1 MEPHFDFNM
10 PGWTAAAAVLL
21 LLLISVFFS
30 VAETALIGASRPR
43 MHSLARTGN
52 RRAQLV
58 NALRERQ
65 DEVLSAIL
73 LGNNLVNIFASAIAT
88 GASIEWFGDAGVAY
102 AAVFMTLLVVIFGE
116 VLPKTIA
123 AQRSDRILLAM
134 APSIRWSAAL
144 LAPVNRIVQFV
155 VTGTMHLFGAHH
167 YERGPQHATEE
178 LRGAIELHA
187 SEATEA
193 AGERRMLRSIL
204 DLANVEV
211 GQIMVHRRQ
220 VFVIDG
226 DQPPAKI
233 LEQALASPYT
243 RIPLFR
249 GQPDNIVGVLHA
261 RALLQA
267 LAGKQ
272 GKIEQ
277 LNVAQIATRPW
288 FIPDSTSLLD
298 QLEAFRRRREHFA
311 LVVDEYGALLGVV
324 TLEDI
329 LEEIVGDIA
338 DRHEVTVPGVR
349 PQPDGSFLVD
359 GHVTL
364 RDLNRQYDWRLP
376 DDLADTVA
384 GLVLHE
390 ARRIP
395 DVGQV
400 FKFHGFRFEVM
411 RRKKNQIAVLRVT
424 PLEEASSGVSVMSES
439 A

>member
-1 MEPHFDFNM
+1 MDAFEFHL
-10 PGWTAAAAVLL
+10 PGWIAALIILVLL
-21 LLLISVFFS
+21 VISALLSL
-30 VAETALIGASRPR
+30 AETALTGASRPR
-43 MHSLARTGN
+43 MYALARTGN
-52 RRAQLV
+52 RRARQV
-58 NALRERQ
+58 NALREHQ

-73 LGNNLVNIFASAIAT
+73 IGNNLVNIVASAVAT
-88 GASIEWFGDAGVAY
+88 GALIDAFGDAGVVY
-102 AAVFMTLLVVIFGE
+102 AALVMTALVVVFGE

-123 AQRSDRILLAM
+123 LRRPDRTLLTI
-134 APSIRWSAAL
+134 APSVRIAAAI
-144 LAPVNRIVQFV
+144 LAPLNRVVQFV
-155 VTGTMHLFGAHH
+155 VRLTLHLFGAHRI
-167 YERGPQHATEE
+167 ERGGDHAVEE

-187 SEATEA
+187 ASAAEA

-204 DLANVEV
+204 DLAQVEV
-211 GQIMVHRRQ
+211 GQIMIHRRQ
-220 VFVIDG
+220 VFVIDA
-226 DQPPAKI
+226 DQAPAKI

-249 GQPDNIVGVLHA
+249 GPPDNIVGVLHA
-261 RALLQA
+261 RMLLHA
-267 LAGKQ
+267 LAAKQ
-272 GKIEQ
+272 GRVEQ
-277 LNVAQIATRPW
+277 LNMAQIATRPW
-288 FIPDSTSLLD
+288 FIPQSTNLLD

-338 DRHEVTVPGVR
+338 DRHEITVPGVR
-349 PQPDGSFLVD
+349 PQPDGTFVID

-376 DDLADTVA
+376 VDIADTVA
-384 GLVLHE
+384 GLVLYE

-400 FKFHGFRFEVM
+400 FNFHGFRFEIT

-424 PLEEASSGVSVMSES
+424 PLAAASSGVSVVTES